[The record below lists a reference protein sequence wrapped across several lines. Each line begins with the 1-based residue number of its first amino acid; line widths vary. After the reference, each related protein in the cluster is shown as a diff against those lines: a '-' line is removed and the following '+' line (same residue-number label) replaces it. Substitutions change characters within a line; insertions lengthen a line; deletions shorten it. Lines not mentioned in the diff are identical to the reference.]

1 MNDQQSPTVSA
12 SILKFSRMFA
22 RNSSPISQV
31 SQFWLVSQ
39 FQLGDD
45 LVSYS
50 LDESIEDGN
59 HFLYLICEGKVRIVA
74 FDTTQKRQ
82 VSTQL
87 LLAEQSFGADH
98 LFYHQALPYQAIAAS
113 SGWIAKLPV
122 SRLQEWLGEFPH
134 LEGCLWQTVNER
146 QALIFLKS
154 RTKLRSQTSR
164 TIAKIV
170 PHLEKIIINPGSS
183 LSVATPPSQ
192 GRFWLIDGITT
203 TSLQMGD
210 SWGYGDD
217 TSLGGMAITNLS
229 VYHLP
234 LTYCDRTIFRA
245 ANKLESVRRQEAGGI
260 KQNID
265 SAPITQA
272 EPKSANFTNNSYTPT
287 TNHSHPENPEI
298 ATANADIQGNI
309 EPTTNPYCQVG
320 GDSNPLIDRGNPEA
334 TNQALGQKSSL
345 LPVARSLFPLPKGV
359 EFIPPRKR
367 RGLIA
372 KIWHSYPFVQQQS
385 TADCGA
391 ACLAMVSQ
399 YWGKRFSLHTLF
411 HLARVDKT
419 GSSLAG
425 LLTAGE
431 TLGYEGLAVKADWS
445 QLASLDYPWIAHW
458 QGKHYVVVWE
468 TSGDRVLISDPA
480 IGKRSL
486 TVVEFIHNW
495 TGYALLLEPTERF
508 HGQANEKISLRG
520 FWQRLGHYRYL
531 IAQIIFASFLMQA
544 FVVLTP
550 LLTQIAID
558 RILPSKNLV
567 ILNLLTIGFLWF
579 GIWQI
584 SLKAVRQYL
593 LDYFAQRMDIS
604 LLGGFVS
611 HMLRLPLQFFI
622 SRPLGDLI
630 NSVQENRKIQIF
642 LTRQAV
648 TMSLDALMAML
659 CVGLLAY
666 YNWQLTLFLLLVII
680 AIASLSIAASPL
692 RKRVL
697 RELYQASAQQHSSI
711 VESITGIHTIK
722 TAAAEPSVRWHWEE
736 RFVNMAKVRF
746 RGQKLVNNL
755 QLASSLIKHLG
766 TTGILW
772 CGARLVINGQMT
784 IGQFVAFNMLM
795 VNTIDPCLAWIG
807 LWDEWQEILI
817 SLERLQDAWGTATE
831 ENTQQPLT
839 VLPPL
844 KGAINWQNV
853 SFRYHSSDA
862 DNILKN
868 ISFTVQPQ
876 QTIGIVG
883 SSGSGKTTLVNLLT
897 GLYPP
902 TSGQIMIDGY
912 NIRDISLQSLR
923 SQLGV
928 VPQKCLLF
936 SGTILE
942 NITLYNYQFTL
953 EQAIAA
959 AKLADVHEFIQGL
972 PLGYQ
977 TLVGDGGIPLS
988 GGQKQKIAIAR
999 ALINQPQML
1008 IFDEATSSLDADSE
1022 QRLQTNLKHFNC
1034 TKFIVTHR
1042 LSSLR
1047 HVDCIFVLHRGML
1060 VEKGTYEQLIPFF
1073 KKHGTEQ

>member
-1 MNDQQSPTVSA
+1 MNDKQSPRVSA
-12 SILKFSRMFA
+12 TILKFSRMFA
-22 RNSSPISQV
+22 RNSSLISQV

-50 LDESIEDGN
+50 LDESIEDSN

-74 FDTTQKRQ
+74 FDTTKERQ

-87 LLAEQSFGADH
+87 LLAEQSFGTDS
-98 LFYHQALPYQAIAAS
+98 LFYDQPLSYQAIAAS

-122 SRLQEWLGEFPH
+122 SQLRQWLGEFPH
-134 LEGCLWQTVNER
+134 LEVCLRQTVNER
-146 QALIFLKS
+146 QALIFFKS
-154 RTKLRSQTSR
+154 WTKLRSQTSR

-170 PHLEKIIINPGSS
+170 PHLEKMVINAGSL

-192 GRFWLIDGITT
+192 GQFWLIDGITT

-210 SWGYGDD
+210 SWGYAHD
-217 TSLGGMAITNLS
+217 TFPGGMATTDLS

-234 LTYCDRTIFRA
+234 LTYCDRTIFMA
-245 ANKLESVRRQEAGGI
+245 ENKLEPEAEGKVVLSGDNSSFLLPWS
-260 KQNID
+260 KGSQG
-265 SAPITQA
+265 S
-272 EPKSANFTNNSYTPT
+272 KSPSEHPPTPPLPASLPLGNS
-287 TNHSHPENPEI
+287 
-298 ATANADIQGNI
+298 
-309 EPTTNPYCQVG
+309 
-320 GDSNPLIDRGNPEA
+320 LIGRGNPEA
-334 TNQALGQKSSL
+334 TNPALGQKSSL
-345 LPVARSLFPLPKGV
+345 LSVARSLFPFPKGV
-359 EFIPPRKR
+359 KFTPPRQR
-367 RGLIA
+367 RGLITQL
-372 KIWHSYPFVQQQS
+372 WHSYPFVQQQS

-399 YWGKRFSLHTLF
+399 YWGKRFSLHTLC

-458 QGKHYVVVWE
+458 QGRHYVVVWE
-468 TSGDRVLISDPA
+468 TSKDRVIIGDPA

-495 TGYALLLEPTERF
+495 TGYALLLEPTEGF
-508 HGQANEKISLRG
+508 HGQANEKISLHG

-531 IAQIIFASFLMQA
+531 IAQIIFASLLMQA
-544 FVVLTP
+544 FGVLTP

-567 ILNLLTIGFLWF
+567 ILNLLTIGFLCF

-630 NSVQENRKIQIF
+630 SSVQENRKIQIF

-648 TMSLDALMAML
+648 SMSLDALMAMM
-659 CVGLLAY
+659 CMGLLAY
-666 YNWQLTLFLLLVII
+666 YNWQLALFLLLVII

-697 RELYQASAQQHSSI
+697 RELYQASAQQNSSI
-711 VESITGIHTIK
+711 VETITGIHTIK
-722 TAAAEPSVRWHWEE
+722 TAAAESSVRWHWEE

-772 CGARLVINGQMT
+772 CGARLVMNGQMS

-795 VNTIDPCLAWIG
+795 VNAIDPCLAWIG

-817 SLERLQDAWGTATE
+817 SLEKLQDAWSTATE
-831 ENTQQPLT
+831 ENIQQPLT
-839 VLPPL
+839 VLPTL

-853 SFRYHSSDA
+853 SFRYHSSDT
-862 DNILKN
+862 DNILNN
-868 ISFTVQPQ
+868 ISFTIQPQ

-902 TSGQIMIDGY
+902 TSGQIIIDGY
-912 NIRDISLQSLR
+912 NITDISLQSLR

-928 VPQKCLLF
+928 VPQTCLLF
-936 SGTILE
+936 SGTIFE
-942 NITLYNYQFTL
+942 NITLYNSQFTL

-959 AKLADVHEFIQGL
+959 AKLADIHEFIQGL

-977 TLVGDGGIPLS
+977 TLVGEGGIALS

-999 ALINQPQML
+999 ALINRPQML

-1022 QRLQTNLKHFNC
+1022 QRLQINLKYFNC

-1047 HVDCIFVLHRGML
+1047 YVDCIFVLRRGML
-1060 VEKGTYEQLIPFF
+1060 VEKGTYQQLVPLL
-1073 KKHGTEQ
+1073 KKYGIDR